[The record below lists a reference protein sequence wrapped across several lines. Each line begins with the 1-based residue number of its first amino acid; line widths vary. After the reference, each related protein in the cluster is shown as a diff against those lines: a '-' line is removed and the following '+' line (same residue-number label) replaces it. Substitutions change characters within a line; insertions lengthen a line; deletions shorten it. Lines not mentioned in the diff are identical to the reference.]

1 MIVKVAFPQYN
12 GWKCQQT
19 IAVLHNANCEIR
31 TPCVF
36 PSLVWHKFIFPGV
49 VSTGHSIN
57 NAYVIG
63 DHV

>member
-1 MIVKVAFPQYN
+1 MLPDNLCI
-12 GWKCQQT
+12 
-19 IAVLHNANCEIR
+19 HNASCEMH

-36 PSLVWHKFIFPGV
+36 PSQAWHHLIFPGA

-63 DHV
+63 KFLMQVYEKSYITCI